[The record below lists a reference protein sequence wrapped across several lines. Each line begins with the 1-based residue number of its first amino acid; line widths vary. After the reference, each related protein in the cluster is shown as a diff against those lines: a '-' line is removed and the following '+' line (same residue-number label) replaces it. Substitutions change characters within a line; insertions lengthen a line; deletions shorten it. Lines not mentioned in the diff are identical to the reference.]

1 MKIEKYAVCL
11 FLKDNKI
18 FSLYKDLDL
27 ERAKREREA
36 MYVGNGYLEDWRVI
50 SMSELK
56 TLLEAGKVD
65 LSLCTKED
73 QENMLSS

>member
-1 MKIEKYAVCL
+1 MKTEKYAVCL

-36 MYVGNGYLEDWRVI
+36 MQIGNGHLEDWRVI

-65 LSLCTKED
+65 LPPYTKKA
-73 QENMLSS
+73 QKNILSS